1 MSRARLAMTAGVLLL
16 IASCLLPC
24 LPFLDLSGISMP
36 YQDPTPEM
44 LEKQAA
50 DITAAEHRLAVHAA
64 IAGALAVIGLA
75 AFIYAWKHRQTRKAD
90 HGI

>member
-1 MSRARLAMTAGVLLL
+1 
-16 IASCLLPC
+16 
-24 LPFLDLSGISMP
+24 
-36 YQDPTPEM
+36 M